1 MTEEDRSPLEGE
13 EIGTLDKARKEWW
26 QGYVPARVTLHR
38 HCTVGLNGILL
49 ESFFSGSKRVTS
61 REACA
66 RFVRRVT
73 EARENRGD
81 Q

>member
-1 MTEEDRSPLEGE
+1 MTEEVRSPLEGE

-26 QGYVPARVTLHR
+26 HGYEPARVTLHR
-38 HCTVGLNGILL
+38 YCTVGLYGIRL
-49 ESFFSGSKRVTS
+49 ESFLSGSKRVTS

-73 EARENRGD
+73 EVRQNKGN
-81 Q
+81 